1 MQQEQPNKVMP
12 NNRSKCANSCCEVVT
27 KSLCV
32 SCEKQH
38 VCNKHKKCDS
48 CKNSKTIVIAV
59 QKMEIVSAE
68 EDKKDKARERARN
81 YYRLKQGIPVDAP
94 LIQRGGAH
102 NVKYHTEAEKAERA
116 KLEKEY
122 QKEYQQKYREKKA
135 KMANEAPVR
144 QTLPDIHNAILAK
157 QDEQFTNLINELVEE
172 LKESNQGK

>member
-1 MQQEQPNKVMP
+1 
-12 NNRSKCANSCCEVVT
+12 
-27 KSLCV
+27 
-32 SCEKQH
+32 
-38 VCNKHKKCDS
+38 
-48 CKNSKTIVIAV
+48 
-59 QKMEIVSAE
+59 MEIVSAE